1 MTSRD
6 LEPRTD
12 PALAAEPL
20 RGRAVGV
27 AAVVLLLVLW
37 LHLLPAL
44 VGALVGFVLYRVVG
58 GDKPAASWRDHAR
71 TAVLTGL
78 LLLLAGFTFFQVFE
92 LLLNASHGGLPRLLQ
107 LMADTLDQIR
117 ATAPAWIVGWLPDSA
132 VSLQGSVSGWLRSHA
147 GQVQQWG
154 RDAFR
159 VVLHLVVGLAI
170 GLLAA
175 GRMRTLPGA
184 RLPRVAQERWVQ
196 VTLAFADIM
205 AAQLRISLV
214 NSALTALYL
223 LVGLKLFGY
232 HVPLSLTLVAVTF
245 VASFLPIV
253 GNLLSNTAII
263 VASLTIS
270 AWLGVTSLVFLVV
283 VHKLEYFLNAHFVGS
298 RIRMPPYALLMSMLV
313 LEAAFGAPGLV
324 AAPIYCAWFI
334 REARDAGWL
343 CSLGKVAN
351 NFSKWPDQCED
362 DRRSRILLA
371 RGTAL
376 RLPARGPRGKIVR
389 RRAPAGGRRLR
400 ACPCR
405 ATPRS
410 WAAIAR
416 AAGSCRIPICRRT
429 GPTRRSAPRRPRPT
443 GPGACAARP
452 GPWR

>member
-6 LEPRTD
+6 LEPRQD
-12 PALAAEPL
+12 QVAAAEAP
-20 RGRAVGV
+20 RGRAI
-27 AAVVLLLVLW
+27 AVTGALLLLLLW

-44 VGALVGFVLYRVVG
+44 IGALIGFVLYRVVG
-58 GDKPAASWRDHAR
+58 GDLPATSWRDHAR
-71 TAVLTGL
+71 TAVLTGIL
-78 LLLLAGFTFFQVFE
+78 LLLVGFTFFEAFE

-117 ATAPAWIVGWLPDSA
+117 ATAPAWVLGWLPDSTG
-132 VSLQGSVSGWLRSHA
+132 SLQQSVSAWLRSHA

-154 RDAFR
+154 RDALR
-159 VVLHLVVGLAI
+159 LLLHLVIGLAI

-175 GRMRTLPGA
+175 GRMRV
-184 RLPRVAQERWVQ
+184 LPRAPLPRLAQERWIQ
-196 VTLAFADIM
+196 VTLAFTDIV

-245 VASFLPIV
+245 FAGFLPIV

-270 AWLGVTSLVFLVV
+270 AWLGLASLGFLVI

-313 LEAAFGAPGLV
+313 LESAFGAPGLV

-334 REARDAGWL
+334 REAREAGWL
-343 CSLGKVAN
+343 
-351 NFSKWPDQCED
+351 
-362 DRRSRILLA
+362 
-371 RGTAL
+371 
-376 RLPARGPRGKIVR
+376 
-389 RRAPAGGRRLR
+389 
-400 ACPCR
+400 
-405 ATPRS
+405 
-410 WAAIAR
+410 
-416 AAGSCRIPICRRT
+416 
-429 GPTRRSAPRRPRPT
+429 
-443 GPGACAARP
+443 
-452 GPWR
+452 

>member
-343 CSLGKVAN
+343 
-351 NFSKWPDQCED
+351 
-362 DRRSRILLA
+362 
-371 RGTAL
+371 
-376 RLPARGPRGKIVR
+376 
-389 RRAPAGGRRLR
+389 
-400 ACPCR
+400 
-405 ATPRS
+405 
-410 WAAIAR
+410 
-416 AAGSCRIPICRRT
+416 
-429 GPTRRSAPRRPRPT
+429 
-443 GPGACAARP
+443 
-452 GPWR
+452 